1 MNNLKPSRLGCMLAA
16 ALVTLP
22 AVAADTEIP
31 PRGPVPFS
39 TFDTDGDGYVNQ
51 QEFDRVHDERLRMR
65 SEEQR
70 GYRHMNPPGFAE
82 VDADGDGRVS
92 EQEMQA
98 FRQKRQEMRR
108 QQRQN
113 MRPGGGP
120 GMGMGYGGQ

>member
-1 MNNLKPSRLGCMLAA
+1 MINLKPTRLGCMLAA
-16 ALVTLP
+16 VLVTLP
-22 AVAADTEIP
+22 ALAAEPAIP
-31 PRGPVPFS
+31 PRGPVPFN
-39 TFDTDGDGYVNQ
+39 TFDADGDGYVNP
-51 QEFDRVHDERLRMR
+51 QEFDRAHQERLRMR
-65 SEEQR
+65 REEQR
-70 GYRHMNPPGFAE
+70 MYRNMNPPGFAE

-113 MRPGGGP
+113 MPPGGGR